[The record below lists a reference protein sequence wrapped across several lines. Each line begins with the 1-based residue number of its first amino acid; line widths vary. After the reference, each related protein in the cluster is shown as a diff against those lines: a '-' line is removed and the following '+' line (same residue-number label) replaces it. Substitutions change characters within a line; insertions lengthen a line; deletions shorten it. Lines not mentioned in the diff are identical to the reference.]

1 MTQTKKKK
9 KQDGSLL
16 IYFVHQQAFVPSM
29 VITPPPV
36 QIQQTHVSIS
46 QPPMSRGDSQLA
58 SHMIL
63 APTDNLAH
71 PSASCALVK
80 RLLEQLHV
88 SMEAI
93 PQTLPHAGEEHP
105 LAIFSGNPASSIGI
119 DMDDWEDTLNPMVHH
134 AFGYGAM
141 MEGKQVSRSL
151 AQQGKYGL
159 DGFYQFMDYFV
170 IHHGLQGGLLEKK
183 VNMLLAAINFEC
195 MMYSAG

>member
-1 MTQTKKKK
+1 VYTADSTLPCPDCSKEVHVSTGSSKNLETHCTSSKACKARHEQNLKAVMTQTKKKK

-134 AFGYGAM
+134 AFGYG
-141 MEGKQVSRSL
+141 
-151 AQQGKYGL
+151 
-159 DGFYQFMDYFV
+159 
-170 IHHGLQGGLLEKK
+170 
-183 VNMLLAAINFEC
+183 
-195 MMYSAG
+195 